1 MKRRK
6 FLGKLAAAGS
16 VTAVSVTSARALAPG
31 SEVTISTPATEQAR
45 QLASGHQTAR
55 AIAELHLRRI
65 EALNRRGPSLR
76 AILLSNP
83 DAATLADALD
93 QERKTRGPRGPLHGL
108 PIAIKDNID
117 TSDGMPTT
125 AGSLALA
132 GTKAPRDAFLVRRLR
147 DAGALVIGKTNLSE
161 WANIRSPHSS
171 SGWSGVGGQTRN
183 PYVLDRSPSG
193 SSSGSAAAVAAGFC
207 AAAIGTETDGSIVS
221 PASACSLVGLKPTVG
236 LISRSGIIPISRT
249 QDTAGPMTR
258 TVADAALLL
267 GVLAGTDAE
276 DSDTTESDAHR
287 HPDYTRFLSRDALR
301 GARLGVI
308 RGYFGAH
315 PDVDALMERQLARL
329 RDLGAVLVD
338 PVPIPTLHRFG
349 DSEFEVLLYELKDG
363 LSRYLATRG
372 ERVPVHSLA
381 DIIAFNE
388 RHRERELRYF
398 GQETFL
404 LAQARGPLTD
414 STYLDARSRC
424 RQWAR
429 VEGLEAALT
438 AHRLDALV
446 APTGGLPWLVD
457 PINGDAV
464 SGGCSP
470 LAAVAGTPHLT
481 VPAGYFRGLPV
492 GLSFLGPAWSEP
504 ALLGFGHAFELAT
517 RERRDP
523 SFLSTAPLGD
533 S

>member
-1 MKRRK
+1 MKRRR

-16 VTAVSVTSARALAPG
+16 VTALGVSSARAGAPG
-31 SEVTISTPATEQAR
+31 SEVATGIPATEQAR
-45 QLASGHQTAR
+45 QLASGHWTAR
-55 AIAELHLRRI
+55 SVAEVHLRRI

-76 AILLSNP
+76 AILLPNP
-83 DAATLADALD
+83 DAPALADALD
-93 QERKTRGPRGPLHGL
+93 QERKSRGPRGPLHGV
-108 PIAIKDNID
+108 PIVVKDNID
-117 TSDGMPTT
+117 TADRMPTT

-132 GTKAPRDAFLVRRLR
+132 GTFAPRDAFLLHRLR
-147 DAGALVIGKTNLSE
+147 DAGALLIAKANLSE
-161 WANIRSPHSS
+161 WANIRSPRSS
-171 SGWSGVGGQTRN
+171 SGWSAVGGQTRN
-183 PYVLDRSPSG
+183 PYALDRSPSG
-193 SSSGSAAAVAAGFC
+193 SSSGSAVAVAAGFC

-267 GVLAGTDAE
+267 GVLAGTDPGDPE
-276 DSDTTESDAHR
+276 TTESDAHR
-287 HPDYTRFLSRDALR
+287 HADYTRFLDRDALR

-315 PDVDALMERQLARL
+315 PEVDALMERQLSRL
-329 RDLGAVLVD
+329 RDLGAILVD
-338 PVPIPTLHRFG
+338 PVTIPTLHRFG
-349 DSEFEVLLYELKDG
+349 DAEFEVLLYELKDG

-372 ERVPVHSLA
+372 DRVSVHSLA
-381 DIIAFNE
+381 DIIAFNK
-388 RHRERELRYF
+388 RHADRELRYF
-398 GQETFL
+398 GQEAFL
-404 LAQARGPLTD
+404 LAESRGPLTD

-429 VEGLEAALT
+429 VEGLEAALS

-457 PINGDAV
+457 PINGDSV

-481 VPAGYFRGLPV
+481 VPAGYVRGLPV
-492 GLSFLGPAWSEP
+492 GLSFMGPAWSEP

-517 RERRDP
+517 RERREP
-523 SFLSTAPLGD
+523 RFLATAQQEEA
-533 S
+533 